1 MTILT
6 ALMHL
11 AFSPMFMDDDLL
23 GLIKLGIGFIINGI
37 GYFLIIVLLSFTG
50 AIAENKNRLKM
61 VLGGWTIGSIVGWLL
76 FHPGSYLDSSLLN
89 KVIEVILLVFLFLE
103 SREATTT

>member
-1 MTILT
+1 DPCPHPLPAGYNGLEVEWGKSNYVNPPYRKDDTFGATGMT
-6 ALMHL
+6 
-11 AFSPMFMDDDLL
+11 AF
-23 GLIKLGIGFIINGI
+23 IYK
-37 GYFLIIVLLSFTG
+37 